1 MSAVKPKIILQLKSS
16 LGADA
21 ISAMSDADA
30 KNAVQQMR
38 DDRAKDGNLQISF
51 SGFNAS
57 KKKRLANAARKNQ
70 FKVAVSVTKELDFL
84 VVGNS
89 ISTRDKLIEK
99 AAEQG
104 VQLLSEK
111 QYNSMIESGVTV
123 SLV

>member
-70 FKVAVSVTKELDFL
+70 FKVAVTVTKELDFL

-89 ISTRDKLIEK
+89 TRDKLIEK
-99 AAEQG
+99 AEEQG

-111 QYNSMIESGVTV
+111 QFNSMIETGVSA

>member
-1 MSAVKPKIILQLKSS
+1 
-16 LGADA
+16 
-21 ISAMSDADA
+21 MSDADA

-38 DDRAKDGNLQISF
+38 DERAKDGNLQISF

-104 VQLLSEK
+104 AQLLSEK
-111 QYNSMIESGVTV
+111 QYISMIESGVTV